1 MAFEQNPALNRLINP
16 MQQNQFPTGGMG
28 VMSPIS
34 QPLNQQNQN
43 QGWGDWLASLFQS
56 TPAQQVTSSP
66 YNQQQQQFFG
76 NLLQQGNQNMQN
88 PYAGFEPI
96 QNDIMS
102 QFYNEILPGIASR
115 FTGMTGGAL
124 SSPSF
129 VQQLGSGA
137 QGLAERLALHKTNFG
152 QQNRQFGLQ
161 QAQLGLTPQLQN
173 NYTERQPGPFER
185 GLGLIPSAVK
195 AYAAYTNPLNALFNN
210 NSNQNQGAA

>member
-1 MAFEQNPALNRLINP
+1 VAFEQNPALNRLINP

-34 QPLNQQNQN
+34 QPFNQQNNN

-66 YNQQQQQFFG
+66 YNQQQQQFFN
-76 NLLQQGNQNMQN
+76 NLLQQSNQNMQN

-161 QAQLGLTPQLQN
+161 QGQLGLTPQLQHTN
-173 NYTERQPGPFER
+173 MQRQPSAFENS
-185 GLGLIPSAVK
+185 LGLIPSALR
-195 AYAAYTNPLNALFNN
+195 AA
-210 NSNQNQGAA
+210 GAFAGGF